1 MYARNIVLGNNDAIQ
16 TAMVRLDKVTQVEA
30 RLVGSK
36 TLRRV
41 VDGISVT
48 VNGKLRYFVHACIDH
63 HSGHG

>member
-16 TAMVRLDKVTQVEA
+16 TAMVRLDNVTQVEA

-48 VNGKLRYFVHACIDH
+48 V
-63 HSGHG
+63 S